1 MCTHFRN
8 NSFLPCYNEEMFKRP
23 ASSQCSFLLK
33 AVSMFSCWLPLTCQI
48 PPVTNEVTAQTL
60 FFSQVMSLTAIMCPH
75 FLQNMNQLRL
85 TQNTKYSWY
94 IFTFRVGFMCYFQQ
108 PLFSHFSENKLA
120 AYVTDFHLVCMY
132 MYDSNKHL

>member
-75 FLQNMNQLRL
+75 FLQNMNQLSL
-85 TQNTKYSWY
+85 TQSIPGTFPLSGQYLCA
-94 IFTFRVGFMCYFQQ
+94 IFSSPF
-108 PLFSHFSENKLA
+108 
-120 AYVTDFHLVCMY
+120 FHTSLKINWLHMSLIFIQCVCICMILINIY
-132 MYDSNKHL
+132 NI